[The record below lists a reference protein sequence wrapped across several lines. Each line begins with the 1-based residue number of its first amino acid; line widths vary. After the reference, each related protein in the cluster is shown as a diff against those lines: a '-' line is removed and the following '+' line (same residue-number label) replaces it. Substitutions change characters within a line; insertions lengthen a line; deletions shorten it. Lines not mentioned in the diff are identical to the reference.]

1 MFIQKKAEKSEKALT
16 VSILFRKTD
25 GKTPS
30 TTIGVFPLYKYPAK
44 FIPQVPAFVME
55 NYAKKGM
62 CVFDPFA
69 GSGTV
74 GYTARLYGL
83 NYELWDLN
91 PLLEHLHPLC
101 EIKPKPLD
109 KDLIEAIKTHPQEFL
124 PSWKNLFYWHPEE
137 FVLLL
142 SKAWSFYHFSA
153 DESVKKLLLVPLL
166 KLTKHFSYADEKLHK
181 LYKSKHAKEKV
192 ERLLKEDYQGLFYR
206 MLERELEKTLQKLSE
221 YQSLKPQKV
230 KSTVKAGVDVLEEDL
245 KEPVNIL
252 ITSPPYLQAQ
262 EYIRSTKLELF
273 WLGYTEEFIQALSK
287 KEIPYREV
295 SAIEVL
301 SETYHT
307 YRKSIEEKY
316 LLRLYD
322 SYFFALLSALE
333 RLSQKVSDY
342 MFVFVGP
349 AKVRG
354 QKVPIHEIVVQHLSA
369 KGEWVHEKT
378 YIDRIVSR
386 VMFRAEKNPATGLE
400 DERMEREYL
409 VVLRRRSYTR
419 A

>member
-1 MFIQKKAEKSEKALT
+1 METQE
-16 VSILFRKTD
+16 ILFRNTS
-25 GKTPS
+25 TIPS
-30 TTIGVFPLYKYPAK
+30 SSFGVFSLYKYPAK

-62 CVFDPFA
+62 KAFDPFA
-69 GSGTV
+69 GFGTV

-83 NYELWDLN
+83 DYELWDLN
-91 PLLEHLHPLC
+91 PLLSFLHPLC
-101 EIKPKPLD
+101 EIKHKPLD
-109 KDLIEAIKTHPQEFL
+109 KSLIAKIKAHPQEFL
-124 PSWKNLFYWHPEE
+124 PNWKNLSYWHPEE
-137 FVLLL
+137 FLPVL
-142 SKAWSFYHFSA
+142 SKAWSFYHQSA
-153 DESVKKLLLVPLL
+153 DEYTKRLLLVPLL

-181 LYKSKHAKEKV
+181 LYRSKHAKEKV
-192 ERLLKEDYQGLFYR
+192 ERLLSQDCQGLFYA
-206 MLERELEKTLQKLSE
+206 MLEKELQKTLQKLSE
-221 YQSLKPQKV
+221 YQSKSPQKV
-230 KSTVKAGVDVLEEDL
+230 ACTVKAGVDVLEENL

-273 WLGYTEEFIQALSK
+273 WLGLEEEYIQSLSK

-295 SAIEVL
+295 PAIEVF
-301 SETYHT
+301 SEVYHT
-307 YRKSIEEKY
+307 YRKAIEERH

-322 SYFFALLSALE
+322 NYFFAILSALE

-354 QKVPIHEIVVQHLSA
+354 QSIPIHEIICQHMTA
-369 KGEWVHEKT
+369 KEEWVHEKT

-386 VMFRAEKNPATGLE
+386 VLFRAEKNPATGLE
-400 DERMEREYL
+400 DERMDREYL
-409 VVLRRRSYTR
+409 VVLRKR
-419 A
+419 

>member
-1 MFIQKKAEKSEKALT
+1 MTLQE
-16 VSILFRKTD
+16 VLFRKTSAI
-25 GKTPS
+25 PS
-30 TTIGVFPLYKYPAK
+30 PGFGIFSLYKYPAK

-55 NYAKKGM
+55 KYAKKGM
-62 CVFDPFA
+62 RVFDPFA
-69 GSGTV
+69 GFGTV
-74 GYTARLYGL
+74 GFAARLYGL

-91 PLLEHLHPLC
+91 PLLSFLHPLC

-109 KDLIEAIKTHPQEFL
+109 KNLIEKIKSHPQEFL
-124 PSWKNLFYWHPEE
+124 PKWKNLLYWHPEE
-137 FVLLL
+137 FLSML

-153 DESVKKLLLVPLL
+153 DQYTKGLLLVPLL

-192 ERLLKEDYQGLFYR
+192 ERLLKEDYQRLFFGLLEKE
-206 MLERELEKTLQKLSE
+206 LERTLQKLAQ
-221 YQSLKPQKV
+221 YQTLSPQKV
-230 KSTVKAGVDVLEEDL
+230 ANTVQAGVDVLEEDL
-245 KEPVNIL
+245 KEYANIL

-273 WLGYTEEFIQALSK
+273 WLGFTEEYIQSLSR

-295 SAIEVL
+295 PAIEVL
-301 SETYHT
+301 SEVYHT
-307 YRKSIEEKY
+307 YRKAIEERH

-322 SYFFALLSALE
+322 RYFFAILFALE
-333 RLSQKVSDY
+333 RLSQKVSSY

-354 QKVPIHEIVVQHLSA
+354 QSIPIHEVIVQHFTA
-369 KGEWVHEKT
+369 KGNWVHEKT
-378 YIDRIVSR
+378 YIDKIVSR

-400 DERMEREYL
+400 DQRMEREFL
-409 VVLRRRSYTR
+409 VVLRRR
-419 A
+419 

>member
-1 MFIQKKAEKSEKALT
+1 MT
-16 VSILFRKTD
+16 VQEVLFRKTSAI
-25 GKTPS
+25 PS
-30 TTIGVFPLYKYPAK
+30 PSFGIFSLYKYPAK

-62 CVFDPFA
+62 KVFDPFA
-69 GSGTV
+69 GFGTV
-74 GYTARLYGL
+74 GFTARLYGL
-83 NYELWDLN
+83 EYELWDLN
-91 PLLEHLHPLC
+91 PLLKHLHPLC

-109 KDLIEAIKTHPQEFL
+109 KSLIEKIKSHPQEFL
-124 PSWKNLFYWHPEE
+124 PQWKNLLYWHPEE
-137 FVLLL
+137 FLPML

-153 DESVKKLLLVPLL
+153 EQYSKGLLLVPLL
-166 KLTKHFSYADEKLHK
+166 KLTKYFSYTDEKLHK

-192 ERLLKEDYQGLFYR
+192 ERLLKENCHGLFYNL
-206 MLERELEKTLQKLSE
+206 LEKELEKTLQKLAQ
-221 YQSLKPQKV
+221 YQTLSPQKV
-230 KSTVKAGVDVLEEDL
+230 AYTVKAGVDVLEEDL
-245 KEPVNIL
+245 KEYANIL

-273 WLGYTEEFIQALSK
+273 WLGLEEDYIQSLSR

-295 SAIEVL
+295 PAIEVF
-301 SETYHT
+301 SETYHAC
-307 YRKSIEEKY
+307 RENIEEKH

-322 SYFFALLSALE
+322 SYFFAILSTLE

-349 AKVRG
+349 AKIRG
-354 QKVPIHEIVVQHLSA
+354 QSIPIHEIIVQHLTA

-378 YIDRIVSR
+378 YIDKIVSR

-400 DERMEREYL
+400 DQRMEREFL
-409 VVLRRRSYTR
+409 VVLKRRCQ
-419 A
+419 